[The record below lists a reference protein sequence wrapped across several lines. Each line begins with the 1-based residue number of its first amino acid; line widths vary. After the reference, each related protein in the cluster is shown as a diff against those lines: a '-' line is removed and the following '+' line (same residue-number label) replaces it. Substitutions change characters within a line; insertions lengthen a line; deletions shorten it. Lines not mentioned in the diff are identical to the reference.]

1 MNIFFNSLFFFFFE
15 RGLFVFGVF
24 ESKLLIFDFGATKVN
39 ALENDTKPMKWR
51 PCARILIFEFFFS

>member
-39 ALENDTKPMKWR
+39 ALENDTKPMK
-51 PCARILIFEFFFS
+51 